1 MYFQYFKRVF
11 DVIVAF
17 IMILITIPV
26 LIPIFLF
33 IKFDS
38 KGPVFFVQQRVGK
51 DLQPF
56 HVYKLRTMTNEKRE
70 VEKVIGKTKGVTKV
84 GYVLRRFKLDELPQL
99 LNVFKGEMSIVGP
112 RPSIIKQ
119 LEEMNA
125 REKKRYSVRPG
136 MTGLAQVCGN
146 IHISWKERYKYDLK
160 YLNNISLMND
170 LKIISR
176 TLLILIG
183 GEKKFTNN
191 PLRINKI

>member
-1 MYFQYFKRVF
+1 
-11 DVIVAF
+11 
-17 IMILITIPV
+17 
-26 LIPIFLF
+26 
-33 IKFDS
+33 
-38 KGPVFFVQQRVGK
+38 
-51 DLQPF
+51 
-56 HVYKLRTMTNEKRE
+56 MTNEKRE